1 MADQSYQIR
10 ILHLSDVVSEITN
23 IIDNMVILLRLMK
36 INIFPINSH

>member
-1 MADQSYQIR
+1 MADHSYQIR

-36 INIFPINSH
+36 IKIILINTH